1 MSSYMIVDSNECSN
15 NSCSSPQ
22 GYFQI
27 KNLFNELKT
36 EVDKANARHN
46 LGIGDTWNIK
56 WGNITG
62 YIERQTDLTQY
73 LNNFI
78 IVYKEEINQTIE
90 ELQSKLEN
98 KIQEQVDLLE
108 EDRQE
113 IERLINTIDQFKQEL
128 RDLVNPFNQPYT
140 NSDNPSISTV
150 GEALDQ
156 LLYKELTIQSTVTP
170 NIAEIGETVPEV
182 KFSWKYN
189 KNVTQQSFDGTDI
202 GLDIREVALQDV
214 TSTTSK
220 SLQAFD
226 GKNTKKVVMS
236 ITFKLA
242 SYYGV
247 SESTPTNSEEIIS
260 RFTRD
265 LNFYKGSS
273 VTITAQDN
281 QYIYLMLPK
290 SMGQVQFY
298 VGGFEG
304 GFQIVDPNFQFTK
317 NGVTNSYILYKSDNP
332 GLGTTTINTK

>member
-36 EVDKANARHN
+36 EVDKANARQN

-62 YIERQTDLTQY
+62 FIEKQTDLTQY
-73 LNNFI
+73 LDTFI
-78 IVYKEEINQTIE
+78 T
-90 ELQSKLEN
+90 
-98 KIQEQVDLLE
+98 
-108 EDRQE
+108 
-113 IERLINTIDQFKQEL
+113 EL

-226 GKNTKKVVMS
+226 GENTKKVVMS

-304 GFQIVDPNFQFTK
+304 GFQIVNSNFQFTRYGK
-317 NGVTNSYILYKSDNP
+317 TNIIIVYGRRNVDSK
-332 GLGTTTINTK
+332 G

>member
-46 LGIGDTWNIK
+46 LGIGDAWNIK

-62 YIERQTDLTQY
+62 FIEKQTDLTQY
-73 LNNFI
+73 LDTFI
-78 IVYKEEINQTIE
+78 T
-90 ELQSKLEN
+90 
-98 KIQEQVDLLE
+98 
-108 EDRQE
+108 
-113 IERLINTIDQFKQEL
+113 EL

-156 LLYKELTIQSTVTP
+156 LLYKELAIQSTVTP

-226 GKNTKKVVMS
+226 GENTKKVVMS

>member
-36 EVDKANARHN
+36 EVDKANARQN

-62 YIERQTDLTQY
+62 FIEKQTDLTQY
-73 LNNFI
+73 LDTFI
-78 IVYKEEINQTIE
+78 T
-90 ELQSKLEN
+90 
-98 KIQEQVDLLE
+98 
-108 EDRQE
+108 
-113 IERLINTIDQFKQEL
+113 EL

-140 NSDNPSISTV
+140 NSDNPSVSTV

-189 KNVTQQSFDGTDI
+189 KNITQQSFDGTDI

-226 GKNTKKVVMS
+226 RKNTKKVVMS

-247 SESTPTNSEEIIS
+247 SESTPTNSEEVIS

>member
-36 EVDKANARHN
+36 EVDKANARQN

-62 YIERQTDLTQY
+62 FIEKQTDLTQY
-73 LNNFI
+73 LDTFI
-78 IVYKEEINQTIE
+78 T
-90 ELQSKLEN
+90 
-98 KIQEQVDLLE
+98 
-108 EDRQE
+108 
-113 IERLINTIDQFKQEL
+113 EL

-156 LLYKELTIQSTVTP
+156 LLYKGLTIQSTVTP

-226 GKNTKKVVMS
+226 GENTKKVVMS

-273 VTITAQDN
+273 ITITAQDN

>member
-36 EVDKANARHN
+36 EVDKANARQN

-62 YIERQTDLTQY
+62 FIEKQTDLTQY
-73 LNNFI
+73 LDTFI
-78 IVYKEEINQTIE
+78 T
-90 ELQSKLEN
+90 
-98 KIQEQVDLLE
+98 
-108 EDRQE
+108 
-113 IERLINTIDQFKQEL
+113 EL

-140 NSDNPSISTV
+140 NSDNPSVSTV

-189 KNVTQQSFDGTDI
+189 KNITQQSFDGTDI
-202 GLDIREVALQDV
+202 GLNIREVALQDV

>member
-46 LGIGDTWNIK
+46 LGIGDAWNIK

-62 YIERQTDLTQY
+62 FIEKQTDLTQY
-73 LNNFI
+73 LDTFI
-78 IVYKEEINQTIE
+78 I
-90 ELQSKLEN
+90 
-98 KIQEQVDLLE
+98 
-108 EDRQE
+108 
-113 IERLINTIDQFKQEL
+113 EL
-128 RDLVNPFNQPYT
+128 RALVNPFNQPYT

-189 KNVTQQSFDGTDI
+189 KNVTQQSLDDTDI
-202 GLDIREVALQDV
+202 DLDIREIALQDV

-242 SYYGV
+242 SYYGI
-247 SESTPTNSEEIIS
+247 SESTPTNSEEIIN

>member
-36 EVDKANARHN
+36 EVDKANARQN

-62 YIERQTDLTQY
+62 FIEKQTDLTQY
-73 LNNFI
+73 LDTFI
-78 IVYKEEINQTIE
+78 T
-90 ELQSKLEN
+90 
-98 KIQEQVDLLE
+98 
-108 EDRQE
+108 
-113 IERLINTIDQFKQEL
+113 EL
-128 RDLVNPFNQPYT
+128 RDLVNPFKQPYT

-189 KNVTQQSFDGTDI
+189 KNITQQSFDGTDI

-226 GKNTKKVVMS
+226 GENTKKVVMS

>member
-36 EVDKANARHN
+36 EVDKANARQN
-46 LGIGDTWNIK
+46 LGIGDTWNVK

-62 YIERQTDLTQY
+62 FIEKQTDLTQY
-73 LNNFI
+73 LDTFI
-78 IVYKEEINQTIE
+78 T
-90 ELQSKLEN
+90 
-98 KIQEQVDLLE
+98 
-108 EDRQE
+108 
-113 IERLINTIDQFKQEL
+113 EL

-226 GKNTKKVVMS
+226 GENTKKVVMS

>member
-15 NSCSSPQ
+15 NSCSSQQ

-27 KNLFNELKT
+27 KNLFSELKT
-36 EVDKANARHN
+36 EADKANARQN

-62 YIERQTDLTQY
+62 FIEKQTDLTQY
-73 LNNFI
+73 LDTF
-78 IVYKEEINQTIE
+78 VT
-90 ELQSKLEN
+90 
-98 KIQEQVDLLE
+98 
-108 EDRQE
+108 
-113 IERLINTIDQFKQEL
+113 EL

-226 GKNTKKVVMS
+226 GENTKKVVMS

>member
-46 LGIGDTWNIK
+46 LGIGDAWNIK

-62 YIERQTDLTQY
+62 FIEKQTDLTQY
-73 LNNFI
+73 LDTFI
-78 IVYKEEINQTIE
+78 I
-90 ELQSKLEN
+90 
-98 KIQEQVDLLE
+98 
-108 EDRQE
+108 
-113 IERLINTIDQFKQEL
+113 EL

-150 GEALDQ
+150 GKALDQ

-189 KNVTQQSFDGTDI
+189 KNVTQQSLDDTDI

-214 TSTTSK
+214 TSTISK

-242 SYYGV
+242 SYYGI
-247 SESTPTNSEEIIS
+247 SESTPTNSEEIIN

-265 LNFYKGSS
+265 LNFHKGSS

-317 NGVTNSYILYKSDNP
+317 NGVTSSYILYKSDNP

>member
-36 EVDKANARHN
+36 EVDKANARQN

-62 YIERQTDLTQY
+62 FIEKQTDLTQY
-73 LNNFI
+73 LDTFI
-78 IVYKEEINQTIE
+78 T
-90 ELQSKLEN
+90 
-98 KIQEQVDLLE
+98 
-108 EDRQE
+108 
-113 IERLINTIDQFKQEL
+113 EL

-140 NSDNPSISTV
+140 NSDNPSVSTV

-189 KNVTQQSFDGTDI
+189 KNITQQSFDGTDI

>member
-62 YIERQTDLTQY
+62 FIEKQTDLTQY
-73 LNNFI
+73 LDTFI
-78 IVYKEEINQTIE
+78 T
-90 ELQSKLEN
+90 
-98 KIQEQVDLLE
+98 
-108 EDRQE
+108 
-113 IERLINTIDQFKQEL
+113 EL

-156 LLYKELTIQSTVTP
+156 LLYKGLTIQSTVTP

-226 GKNTKKVVMS
+226 GENTKKVVMS

-304 GFQIVDPNFQFTK
+304 GFQIVNPNFQFTK

>member
-62 YIERQTDLTQY
+62 YIEKQTDLTQY
-73 LNNFI
+73 LDTFI
-78 IVYKEEINQTIE
+78 T
-90 ELQSKLEN
+90 
-98 KIQEQVDLLE
+98 
-108 EDRQE
+108 
-113 IERLINTIDQFKQEL
+113 EL

-226 GKNTKKVVMS
+226 GKNTKKVLMS

-304 GFQIVDPNFQFTK
+304 GFQIVNPNFQFTK

>member
-36 EVDKANARHN
+36 EVDKANARQN

-62 YIERQTDLTQY
+62 FIEKQTDLTQY
-73 LNNFI
+73 LDTFI
-78 IVYKEEINQTIE
+78 T
-90 ELQSKLEN
+90 
-98 KIQEQVDLLE
+98 
-108 EDRQE
+108 
-113 IERLINTIDQFKQEL
+113 EL

-140 NSDNPSISTV
+140 NSDNSSISTV

-189 KNVTQQSFDGTDI
+189 KNITQQSFDGTDI

-226 GKNTKKVVMS
+226 GENTKKVVMS

>member
-36 EVDKANARHN
+36 EVDKANARQN
-46 LGIGDTWNIK
+46 LGIGDTQNIK

-62 YIERQTDLTQY
+62 FIEKQTDLTQY
-73 LNNFI
+73 LDTFI
-78 IVYKEEINQTIE
+78 T
-90 ELQSKLEN
+90 
-98 KIQEQVDLLE
+98 
-108 EDRQE
+108 
-113 IERLINTIDQFKQEL
+113 EL

-226 GKNTKKVVMS
+226 GENTKKVVMS

>member
-27 KNLFNELKT
+27 KNLFSELKT
-36 EVDKANARHN
+36 EVDKANARQN

-62 YIERQTDLTQY
+62 FIEKQTDLTQY
-73 LNNFI
+73 LDTFI
-78 IVYKEEINQTIE
+78 T
-90 ELQSKLEN
+90 
-98 KIQEQVDLLE
+98 
-108 EDRQE
+108 
-113 IERLINTIDQFKQEL
+113 EL

-189 KNVTQQSFDGTDI
+189 KNITQQSFDGTDI

-226 GKNTKKVVMS
+226 GENTKKVVMS

>member
-1 MSSYMIVDSNECSN
+1 MSSYMIVDSNQCSN

-46 LGIGDTWNIK
+46 LGIGDAWNIK

-62 YIERQTDLTQY
+62 FIEKQTDLTQY
-73 LNNFI
+73 LDTFI
-78 IVYKEEINQTIE
+78 I
-90 ELQSKLEN
+90 
-98 KIQEQVDLLE
+98 
-108 EDRQE
+108 
-113 IERLINTIDQFKQEL
+113 EL

-189 KNVTQQSFDGTDI
+189 KNVTQQSLDDTDI
-202 GLDIREVALQDV
+202 DLDIREIALQDV

-247 SESTPTNSEEIIS
+247 SENTPTNSEEIIN

>member
-46 LGIGDTWNIK
+46 LGIGDAWNIK

-62 YIERQTDLTQY
+62 FIEKQTDLTQY
-73 LNNFI
+73 LDTFI
-78 IVYKEEINQTIE
+78 I
-90 ELQSKLEN
+90 
-98 KIQEQVDLLE
+98 
-108 EDRQE
+108 
-113 IERLINTIDQFKQEL
+113 EL

-189 KNVTQQSFDGTDI
+189 KNVTQQSLDDTDI
-202 GLDIREVALQDV
+202 DLDIREIALQDV

-247 SESTPTNSEEIIS
+247 SENTPTNSEEIIN

-290 SMGQVQFY
+290 SMDQVQFY

>member
-62 YIERQTDLTQY
+62 YIEKQTDLTQY
-73 LNNFI
+73 LDTFI
-78 IVYKEEINQTIE
+78 T
-90 ELQSKLEN
+90 
-98 KIQEQVDLLE
+98 
-108 EDRQE
+108 
-113 IERLINTIDQFKQEL
+113 EL

-189 KNVTQQSFDGTDI
+189 KNVTQQSLDGTDI
-202 GLDIREVALQDV
+202 GLNIREVALQDV

-226 GKNTKKVVMS
+226 GKNTKKVLMS

-304 GFQIVDPNFQFTK
+304 GFQIVNPNFQFTK

>member
-36 EVDKANARHN
+36 EVDKANARQN

-62 YIERQTDLTQY
+62 FIEKQTDLTQY
-73 LNNFI
+73 LDTFI
-78 IVYKEEINQTIE
+78 T
-90 ELQSKLEN
+90 
-98 KIQEQVDLLE
+98 
-108 EDRQE
+108 
-113 IERLINTIDQFKQEL
+113 EL

-156 LLYKELTIQSTVTP
+156 LLYKGLTIQSTVTP

-226 GKNTKKVVMS
+226 GENTKKVVMS

-304 GFQIVDPNFQFTK
+304 GFQIVNPNFQFTK

>member
-36 EVDKANARHN
+36 EVDKANARQN

-62 YIERQTDLTQY
+62 FIEKQTDLTQY
-73 LNNFI
+73 LDTFI
-78 IVYKEEINQTIE
+78 T
-90 ELQSKLEN
+90 
-98 KIQEQVDLLE
+98 
-108 EDRQE
+108 
-113 IERLINTIDQFKQEL
+113 EL

-189 KNVTQQSFDGTDI
+189 KNITQQSFDGTDI

-226 GKNTKKVVMS
+226 GENTKKVVMS

>member
-36 EVDKANARHN
+36 EVDKANARQN
-46 LGIGDTWNIK
+46 LGIGDTQNIK

-62 YIERQTDLTQY
+62 FIEKQTDLTQY
-73 LNNFI
+73 LDTFI
-78 IVYKEEINQTIE
+78 T
-90 ELQSKLEN
+90 
-98 KIQEQVDLLE
+98 
-108 EDRQE
+108 
-113 IERLINTIDQFKQEL
+113 EL

-156 LLYKELTIQSTVTP
+156 LLYKGLTIQSTVTP

-214 TSTTSK
+214 TSTISK

-226 GKNTKKVVMS
+226 GENTKKVVMS

>member
-15 NSCSSPQ
+15 NSCSSQQ

-27 KNLFNELKT
+27 KNLFSELKT
-36 EVDKANARHN
+36 EVDKANARQN

-62 YIERQTDLTQY
+62 FIEKQTDLTQY
-73 LNNFI
+73 LDTFI
-78 IVYKEEINQTIE
+78 T
-90 ELQSKLEN
+90 
-98 KIQEQVDLLE
+98 
-108 EDRQE
+108 
-113 IERLINTIDQFKQEL
+113 EL

-189 KNVTQQSFDGTDI
+189 KNITQQSFDGTDI

-226 GKNTKKVVMS
+226 GENTKKVVMS

>member
-36 EVDKANARHN
+36 EVDKANARQN

-62 YIERQTDLTQY
+62 FIEKQTDLTQY
-73 LNNFI
+73 LDTF
-78 IVYKEEINQTIE
+78 VT
-90 ELQSKLEN
+90 
-98 KIQEQVDLLE
+98 
-108 EDRQE
+108 
-113 IERLINTIDQFKQEL
+113 EL
-128 RDLVNPFNQPYT
+128 RDLVNPFKQPYT

-156 LLYKELTIQSTVTP
+156 LLYKELTIKSKVTP
-170 NIAEIGETVPEV
+170 SIAERGEIIPEV
-182 KFSWKYN
+182 VFSWEYN
-189 KNVTQQSFDGTDI
+189 KNIISQKLDNIDI
-202 GLDIREVALQDV
+202 SPDIRSITLSNIRQ
-214 TSTTSK
+214 TISK
-220 SLQAFD
+220 SLWATD
-226 GKNTKKVVMS
+226 GKSTKT
-236 ITFKLA
+236 ITMAIQFKLA

-247 SESTPTNSEEIIS
+247 SNKTTLTSDDIINS
-260 RFTRD
+260 FTRD
-265 LNFYKGSS
+265 LNFQKGSS

-281 QYIYLMLPK
+281 QYIYFMLPK

-304 GFQIVDPNFQFTK
+304 GFQVVDSNFQFTK
-317 NGVTNSYILYKSDNP
+317 NGATNRYILYRSDNP

>member
-15 NSCSSPQ
+15 NSCSSSQ

-62 YIERQTDLTQY
+62 FIEKQTDLTQY
-73 LNNFI
+73 LDTFI
-78 IVYKEEINQTIE
+78 T
-90 ELQSKLEN
+90 
-98 KIQEQVDLLE
+98 
-108 EDRQE
+108 
-113 IERLINTIDQFKQEL
+113 EL
-128 RDLVNPFNQPYT
+128 RDLVNPSNQPYT

-170 NIAEIGETVPEV
+170 NIAEIGEIVPEV

-226 GKNTKKVVMS
+226 GENTKKVVMS

-273 VTITAQDN
+273 VTITAQNN

>member
-62 YIERQTDLTQY
+62 YIEKQTDLTQY
-73 LNNFI
+73 LDTFI
-78 IVYKEEINQTIE
+78 T
-90 ELQSKLEN
+90 
-98 KIQEQVDLLE
+98 
-108 EDRQE
+108 
-113 IERLINTIDQFKQEL
+113 EL

-189 KNVTQQSFDGTDI
+189 KNVTQQSLDGTDI
-202 GLDIREVALQDV
+202 GLNIREVALQDV

-226 GKNTKKVVMS
+226 GENTKKVLMS

-304 GFQIVDPNFQFTK
+304 GFQIVNPNFQFTK

>member
-15 NSCSSPQ
+15 NSCSSLQ

-36 EVDKANARHN
+36 EVDKANARQN

-62 YIERQTDLTQY
+62 FIEKQTDLTQY
-73 LNNFI
+73 LDTFI
-78 IVYKEEINQTIE
+78 T
-90 ELQSKLEN
+90 
-98 KIQEQVDLLE
+98 
-108 EDRQE
+108 
-113 IERLINTIDQFKQEL
+113 EL

-140 NSDNPSISTV
+140 NSDNPSVSTV

-189 KNVTQQSFDGTDI
+189 KNITQQSFDGTDI

-226 GKNTKKVVMS
+226 GENTKKVVMS

-290 SMGQVQFY
+290 SMGQVKFY

>member
-1 MSSYMIVDSNECSN
+1 MSSYMIVDSNEGSN

-36 EVDKANARHN
+36 EVDKANARQN

-62 YIERQTDLTQY
+62 FIEKQTDLTQY
-73 LNNFI
+73 LDTFI
-78 IVYKEEINQTIE
+78 T
-90 ELQSKLEN
+90 
-98 KIQEQVDLLE
+98 
-108 EDRQE
+108 
-113 IERLINTIDQFKQEL
+113 EL

-140 NSDNPSISTV
+140 NSDNPSVSTV

-156 LLYKELTIQSTVTP
+156 LLYKELTIQSSVTP

-189 KNVTQQSFDGTDI
+189 KNITQQSFDGTDI

-226 GKNTKKVVMS
+226 GENTKKVVMS

>member
-36 EVDKANARHN
+36 EVDKANARQN

-62 YIERQTDLTQY
+62 FIEKQTDLTQY
-73 LNNFI
+73 LDTFI
-78 IVYKEEINQTIE
+78 T
-90 ELQSKLEN
+90 
-98 KIQEQVDLLE
+98 
-108 EDRQE
+108 
-113 IERLINTIDQFKQEL
+113 EL

-156 LLYKELTIQSTVTP
+156 LLYKGLTIQSTVTP

-226 GKNTKKVVMS
+226 GENTKKVVMS

>member
-36 EVDKANARHN
+36 EVDKANARQN
-46 LGIGDTWNIK
+46 LGIGDAWNIK
-56 WGNITG
+56 WGNIKG

-73 LNNFI
+73 LDNFI
-78 IVYKEEINQTIE
+78 I
-90 ELQSKLEN
+90 ELK
-98 KIQEQVDLLE
+98 
-108 EDRQE
+108 
-113 IERLINTIDQFKQEL
+113 
-128 RDLVNPFNQPYT
+128 DLVNPFNQSYT
-140 NSDNPSISTV
+140 NSNNPSISTV

-304 GFQIVDPNFQFTK
+304 GFQIVNPNFQFTK

>member
-36 EVDKANARHN
+36 EVDKANARQN

-62 YIERQTDLTQY
+62 FIEKQTDLTQY
-73 LNNFI
+73 LDTFI
-78 IVYKEEINQTIE
+78 T
-90 ELQSKLEN
+90 
-98 KIQEQVDLLE
+98 
-108 EDRQE
+108 
-113 IERLINTIDQFKQEL
+113 EL

-156 LLYKELTIQSTVTP
+156 LLYKGLTIQSTVTP

-226 GKNTKKVVMS
+226 TRKVVVS